1 VLSGQAGPAMAAC
14 DVCEGA
20 GLEIVSFHPKTQERI
35 NGLLPPLALRTNPV
49 DLGPAWYDS
58 SAIGGIV
65 RAVLEDDTVDGIL
78 LLMMFASANRE
89 AVRAV
94 SDLLKE
100 WNQKKPVVSCFVAPP
115 ATWDQDVQDLED
127 AGALINFTAPERAA
141 RTMAALWNL
150 ARLLGRV

>member
-1 VLSGQAGPAMAAC
+1 MAAC

-20 GLEIVSFHPKTQERI
+20 DLEIVSFHPNTQERI

-58 SAIGGIV
+58 SAIGEIV
-65 RAVLEDDTVDGIL
+65 RAVLEDNAVDGIL

-94 SDLLKE
+94 SDLLQE

-115 ATWDQDVQDLED
+115 GTWDQDIQDLED
-127 AGALINFTAPERAA
+127 AGALVNFTAPERAA
-141 RTMAALWNL
+141 RAMAALWNL
-150 ARLLGRV
+150 ARLLGRA